1 MDTCYF
7 IIWLELPPHETI
19 GMPSLSP
26 TMTEGN
32 IARWLKK
39 EGDKVLPGEVL
50 CEVETVSSPFRS
62 VPPGVSGTYRSDR
75 IPIRRSSASGRYCRN
90 RRLPARERGNEAM
103 PHLPVRGRGVA
114 SSPRAGTRCC
124 LISPCGDE
132 VLPHLPARERGNASS
147 SSGRT
152 RRHLVFLH
160 GDESPPRSPT
170 RRRGVV
176 LLRGEVRRHLVF
188 LHGDESSPRLSRE
201 ETRRRSPASLFPFT
215 QVSLSNLKGTGPD
228 GRIVKADVVDYLG
241 MLLIIL
247 YFISYK
253 DFIDA
258 LLDASFT
265 ILLAPWRHIEW

>member
-50 CEVETVSSPFRS
+50 CEVETVSSLFRF

-75 IPIRRSSASGRYCRN
+75 ISIRRSSASGRYCRN
-90 RRLPARERGNEAM
+90 RRLPARERGD
-103 PHLPVRGRGVA
+103 A

-124 LISPCGDE
+124 LIFQLENEAPPC
-132 VLPHLPARERGNASS
+132 LPAGERGDASS

-160 GDESPPRSPT
+160 GDESPPRSPA
-170 RRRGVV
+170 RRRGVI
-176 LLRGEVRRHLVF
+176 LPRGEVRRHLVF
-188 LHGDESSPRLSRE
+188 LHGDKSSPRLSRE
-201 ETRRRSPASLFPFT
+201 ETRRCSPASLFPFT

-258 LLDASFT
+258 LLDASLPFY
-265 ILLAPWRHIEW
+265 LLHGGI